1 MYYQDEEVE
10 KKERRK
16 VIVIAIAAIGLG
28 TELGKRGLKDIK
40 DDSIKK

>member
-1 MYYQDEEVE
+1 METIKGVL
-10 KKERRK
+10 K
-16 VIVIAIAAIGLG
+16 VVIAIAAIGLG